1 MCSGCRGSNSSADA
15 PSSCCSSP
23 TVVEVPERCSPPT
36 KTKRCGRHGV
46 LPTSHSSAQAVPAQ
60 PPPRATGAVRGV
72 DLDAASA
79 WTTTDAL
86 RVRSARA
93 CTPRCG
99 DPALTACSASSRG
112 CSSSRPTTAANTS
125 ASASARRTSTVVNI
139 RVAGLRV
146 PARLGLA
153 LLAALERGA
162 DGETSGL
169 RLVERIRC
177 PSQHGAAICTHF
189 EPSAP
194 KFVSLSYLSLLS
206 LSTWM
211 CRFFSAPLQVEF
223 NPFFGACLRFGACF

>member
-36 KTKRCGRHGV
+36 KTKRCGRHGA
-46 LPTSHSSAQAVPAQ
+46 LPTSHSSAQAAPPQ
-60 PPPRATGAVRGV
+60 PPPRATGAIPGV
-72 DLDAASA
+72 GLDAASA

-93 CTPRCG
+93 CTPRCC

-125 ASASARRTSTVVNI
+125 ASASARRTSTVVNN

-146 PARLGLA
+146 PPRLGLA

-169 RLVERIRC
+169 RLVERIALPARRGKH
-177 PSQHGAAICTHF
+177 PTTHCVCIVTGNKRLGGNLN
-189 EPSAP
+189 PNN
-194 KFVSLSYLSLLS
+194 
-206 LSTWM
+206 T
-211 CRFFSAPLQVEF
+211 
-223 NPFFGACLRFGACF
+223 PFFYRTDWRKACRVIELYNWSRGGFGVR

>member
-1 MCSGCRGSNSSADA
+1 MRGATS
-15 PSSCCSSP
+15 
-23 TVVEVPERCSPPT
+23 E
-36 KTKRCGRHGV
+36 GV
-46 LPTSHSSAQAVPAQ
+46 L
-60 PPPRATGAVRGV
+60 VRGEGEGGAEGEGGGEGGGV
-72 DLDAASA
+72 PGVGLDAASA

-93 CTPRCG
+93 CTPRCC

-146 PARLGLA
+146 PPRLGLA

-169 RLVERIRC
+169 RLVERIALRHTQC
-177 PSQHGAAICTHF
+177 APNTARQTTRSNRAPAGALWGYGC
-189 EPSAP
+189 
-194 KFVSLSYLSLLS
+194 
-206 LSTWM
+206 
-211 CRFFSAPLQVEF
+211 
-223 NPFFGACLRFGACF
+223 